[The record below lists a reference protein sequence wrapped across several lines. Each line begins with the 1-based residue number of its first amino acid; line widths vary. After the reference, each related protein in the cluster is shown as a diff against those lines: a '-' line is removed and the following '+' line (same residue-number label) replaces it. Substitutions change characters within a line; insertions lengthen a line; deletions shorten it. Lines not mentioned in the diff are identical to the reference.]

1 MKTDHCKSI
10 NILYLNH
17 TAKWSGGEIALFR
30 SLSAINKH
38 DFQSNII
45 LAEDGILADKMRS
58 VGVNTE
64 VISLGEKAIELR
76 KDQLDKKTVVNM
88 ESLIEYIKYSIM
100 LSKRMSDI
108 KTDLVHCNS
117 LKSDI
122 YGGIAGKISR
132 IPVIW
137 HVRDHISYPYLPK
150 RIVSVFRKLA
160 KNLPSGI
167 ITNSESTL
175 NCLFD
180 NSLKKNKS
188 RVIYDGLTNKELNS
202 PPRDPFNSWNK
213 IPNIGIL
220 GRIVEWK
227 GQHVFLDA
235 AEILLQRGVVAKYQV
250 IGASLFGEDGYES
263 IIVSKAEKLKSSV
276 ELLGFRSDVKNV
288 LQNLDILVHCSILPE
303 PFGQVI
309 IEGMAEGLPVI
320 ATNAGG
326 VKEIIT
332 HGVDGILSPL
342 GDEIALA
349 DDLENLLAQPQYAS
363 KLGQKAYF
371 KIREKFTAEN
381 SARAIESFYRELL

>member
-1 MKTDHCKSI
+1 MIENKCKSI

-30 SLSAINKH
+30 SLSEVNK
-38 DFQSNII
+38 DILKTNIF

-58 VGVNTE
+58 IGIRTE
-64 VISLGEKAIELR
+64 ILALGEKNIELR
-76 KDQLDKKTVVNM
+76 KDQLGNKSISNM
-88 ESLIEYIKYSIM
+88 KSLIEYIRYSLI
-100 LSKRMSDI
+100 LSKQMNDL

-122 YGGIAGKISR
+122 YGGIASKISK

-150 RIVSVFRKLA
+150 KIVSVFKKLA
-160 KNLPSGI
+160 KSLPSGI
-167 ITNSESTL
+167 IANSESTMT
-175 NCLFD
+175 CLLG
-180 NSLKKNKS
+180 NNLTKCKS
-188 RVIYDGLTNKELNS
+188 RVIYDGLTDEELNS
-202 PPRDPFNSWNK
+202 PPRKPFSSWSETPK
-213 IPNIGIL
+213 IGIL

-235 AEILLQRGVVAKYQV
+235 AEILQKRGVIAKYQV
-250 IGASLFGEDGYES
+250 IGASLFGEDAYEAK
-263 IIVSKAEKLKSSV
+263 IINKAKKINSRV
-276 ELLGFRSDVKNV
+276 EFLGFRSDIKNV
-288 LQNLDILVHCSILPE
+288 LQNLDILAHCSILPE

-332 HGVDGILSPL
+332 HGVDGVLSSL
-342 GDEIALA
+342 GDETALA
-349 DDLENLLAQPQYAS
+349 NDLENLLAHPEYAS
-363 KLGQKAYF
+363 KLGQNAYL
-371 KIREKFTAEN
+371 KIREKFTAEK
-381 SARAIESFYRELL
+381 SARSIESFYHEIL